1 MPEASPPSPRS
12 AATASESALPALALA
27 PAPATAHRYAVYF
40 APNPGTLGWLA
51 GSHWLGRC
59 AALLQPLPQL
69 DIHGVPADALHRLTA
84 APRRYG
90 WHATL
95 KAPFA
100 LAPGVDWMTLHHAV
114 QTVAQELRAFELPPL
129 QVRRLGD
136 FLALVPAPS
145 HAANAALAEAAAACV
160 THLQPLAAPLSDAD
174 LARRRAVGLTAQ
186 QDALMLR
193 WGYPFV
199 LEEFRFHM
207 TITGRLSQVD
217 AATQALVLD
226 AAQEYFADM
235 PTLKFDSLALFA
247 EPSPG
252 ADFALLDHIEVGA

>member
-1 MPEASPPSPRS
+1 
-12 AATASESALPALALA
+12 
-27 PAPATAHRYAVYF
+27 VYF
-40 APNPGTLGWLA
+40 APSPGTLGWLA

-69 DIHGVPADALHRLTA
+69 DIHGVPADALYRLTA

-114 QTVAQELRAFELPPL
+114 QTVAQELRAFELPPM
-129 QVRRLGD
+129 QVQRLGD

-145 HAANAALAEAAAACV
+145 HAANAALGHAAAACV

-207 TITGRLSQVD
+207 TITGAPV
-217 AATQALVLD
+217 AAISATSVARSGGVARYSMTSGSMPLLRIMASVLR
-226 AAQEYFADM
+226 
-235 PTLKFDSLALFA
+235 
-247 EPSPG
+247 
-252 ADFALLDHIEVGA
+252 EVPHFGLW